1 MHFNEFNNCE
11 YFMHNS
17 TLTQSC
23 AVDQHNFKS
32 HLYSL
37 CKTLY
42 DLSPGTF
49 WNFSLLQN
57 VFLYFTYIFAK
68 FKGPLTTTRTF
79 TTVITA
85 TMSCVLID
93 CGCREFIR
101 YLAGGCDMNY
111 EQGTSGRVML
121 SFAFG
126 SNCHL
131 FNINTHLY
139 ESSSASSLC
148 NSPTLKVRKHPCTF
162 SWWVMLSLCL
172 LSGTFSLCPITA
184 GLTLIW

>member
-1 MHFNEFNNCE
+1 ML
-11 YFMHNS
+11 
-17 TLTQSC
+17 LTNRNQSWLGWLLKGPMLLTNTMFRI
-23 AVDQHNFKS
+23 HNFKS
-32 HLYSL
+32 HLNSL

-68 FKGPLTTTRTF
+68 FKGPLTMT
-79 TTVITA
+79 
-85 TMSCVLID
+85 
-93 CGCREFIR
+93 
-101 YLAGGCDMNY
+101 
-111 EQGTSGRVML
+111 QVML
-121 SFAFG
+121 SFALG